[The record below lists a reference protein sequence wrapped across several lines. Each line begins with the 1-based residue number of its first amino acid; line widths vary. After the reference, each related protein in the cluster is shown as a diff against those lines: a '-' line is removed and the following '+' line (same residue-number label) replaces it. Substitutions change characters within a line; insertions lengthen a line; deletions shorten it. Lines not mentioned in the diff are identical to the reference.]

1 MKRVAVI
8 ALLALSL
15 PMAAWATSSIDII
28 NRGGS
33 ISASM
38 SGLSG
43 TSTVIAIGDTGGPNL
58 ATLTFQT
65 GAFATASDAQNGGM
79 LAAGGSF
86 VITGSS
92 GIIFSGTF
100 TGPVQWGLLT
110 AADGSHNYT
119 LTGAISGT
127 WTATGATV
135 VGATTQITLN
145 TGKGFF
151 SGTVDISSGD
161 TNIVIPEP
169 GTLGLL
175 GTGLLGIAGLVRRK
189 LTT

>member
-8 ALLALSL
+8 ALIALSL
-15 PMAAWATSSIDII
+15 PMAAWATSSIDIV
-28 NRGGS
+28 NVGGS
-33 ISASM
+33 ISGGM
-38 SGLSG
+38 SGLTG
-43 TSTVIAIGDTGGPNL
+43 TSTIIKIGGTVGSDLG
-58 ATLTFQT
+58 TLTFQT
-65 GAFATASDAQNGGM
+65 GAFTTGDAQNGGV

-92 GIIFSGTF
+92 GTIFSGTF
-100 TGPVQWGLLT
+100 TGGPVMWSLIT

-135 VGATTQITLN
+135 VGATTQITVN

-189 LTT
+189 LTS